1 MSNIAT
7 FSIFHTAAMKLRMIV
22 QENKPK
28 IQMCLMKRQ
37 EIMRVLQQQEKVIRE
52 SGRGKETQ
60 ANGKQIRESDFA
72 KVVKLTPASE
82 GKKSKQK

>member
-1 MSNIAT
+1 M
-7 FSIFHTAAMKLRMIV
+7 R
-22 QENKPK
+22 
-28 IQMCLMKRQ
+28 LMKGQ
-37 EIMRVLQQQEKVIRE
+37 EIMRVFQQQEKVIRG

-60 ANGKQIRESDFA
+60 ANGKQTRKSDFA